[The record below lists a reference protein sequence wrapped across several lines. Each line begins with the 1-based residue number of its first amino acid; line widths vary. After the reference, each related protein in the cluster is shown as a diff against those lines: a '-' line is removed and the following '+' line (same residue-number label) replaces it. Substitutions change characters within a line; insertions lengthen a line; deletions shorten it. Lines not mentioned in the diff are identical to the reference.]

1 MDIKNKTVI
10 FNRFRSL
17 IAVFFALILISGC
30 SPTDSESDAYGNFE
44 ATEVV
49 ISSEVGGKLLSWNV
63 HEGMELDSAQV
74 VGLSDTISFSL
85 QRAQTLSQMAVVS
98 SKRSTVDAQT
108 AVIQEQLNVADTERK
123 RILSMFESGAATQKQ
138 VDDVQGQIR
147 VLTRQ
152 LESTQVQ
159 KSTIAAE
166 LDALTAQMDLTV
178 DQIRRATVLNPV
190 PGTVLANYVEFGE
203 MVTPG
208 KPLYRIANLKE
219 MTLRA
224 FVDARQLADLAIGQ
238 SVEVLTDASSS
249 GLNSV
254 GGTVSWISPRAEFT
268 PRTIQTRDDRVT
280 LVYAIKIRVPNDG
293 TIKIGMPGEVRFTRV
308 E

>member
-63 HEGMELDSAQV
+63 HEGMELDSAHV

>member
-1 MDIKNKTVI
+1 MEVKNKTVI

-30 SPTDSESDAYGNFE
+30 SPTESESDAYGNFE

-49 ISSEVGGKLLSWNV
+49 ISSEIGGKLLSWNV
-63 HEGMELDSAQV
+63 REGMELDSAQV
-74 VGLSDTISFSL
+74 VGLSDTISLSL
-85 QRAQTLSQMAVVS
+85 QRAQILSQMAVVS
-98 SKRSTVDAQT
+98 SKRSTVDAQS
-108 AVIQEQLNVADTERK
+108 AVIQEQLNVADTERN
-123 RILSMFESGAATQKQ
+123 RILTMFESGAATQKQ

-147 VLTRQ
+147 VLNRQ
-152 LESTQVQ
+152 LESIQVQ
-159 KSTIAAE
+159 KSTITAE
-166 LDALTAQMDLTV
+166 LNALTAQTRLIE
-178 DQIRRATVLNPV
+178 DQIQKATVINPV
-190 PGTVLANYVEFGE
+190 RGTVLANYVEFGE

-249 GLNSV
+249 GLNTVS
-254 GGTVSWISPRAEFT
+254 GTVSWISPRAEFT

-293 TIKIGMPGEVRFTRV
+293 TIKIGMPGEVRFTLV